1 MTRCT
6 HEALSTVL
14 KQSPGLARLSSAYVR
29 TNFETINAW
38 FVVDC
43 WGKGGY
49 QRVVK
54 FRGPLELNMVARI
67 GLLFSLANCAGGAL
81 YIVGF
86 AETVKQLLIEAG
98 ITILDGDEW
107 DIRLVS
113 VVTCII
119 LMAVIVVS
127 PTLESKLQQILLI
140 PLIVSVLSFIIGSFI
155 STRNKVIHG
164 YTGYKWRTL
173 EANMLP
179 DFRSEHTFFTVFSV
193 YFPAATGIMAG
204 ANISGHL
211 KNPQAAIPRGT
222 LAAIAVST
230 VVYTAFALVAGAT
243 YARDADGVNE
253 VDHDNPPDC
262 YLNASC
268 PFGLHNYYQMV
279 TVTSVWPPLIT
290 IGIVASSLCS
300 AMSSLVSAPR
310 AVCTDKLI
318 PKLAFF
324 AKGYGPGN
332 DPRRAYALAFL
343 ITVFVVMIGNLN
355 VIAPFISNFFLCAY
369 ALVNYACFTACL
381 SQTP

>member
-1 MTRCT
+1 MYRKN
-6 HEALSTVL
+6 ALPIS
-14 KQSPGLARLSSAYVR
+14 R
-29 TNFETINAW
+29 TLGAEY
-38 FVVDC
+38 
-43 WGKGGY
+43 GGS
-49 QRVVK
+49 
-54 FRGPLELNMVARI
+54 I

-113 VVTCII
+113 V
-119 LMAVIVVS
+119 
-127 PTLESKLQQILLI
+127 
-140 PLIVSVLSFIIGSFI
+140 G
-155 STRNKVIHG
+155 
-164 YTGYKWRTL
+164 RTL
-173 EANMLP
+173 EANLLP

-268 PFGLHNYYQMV
+268 PFGLHNYYQ
-279 TVTSVWPPLIT
+279 
-290 IGIVASSLCS
+290 
-300 AMSSLVSAPR
+300 

-343 ITVFVVMIGNLN
+343 ITVVVVMI
-355 VIAPFISNFFLCAY
+355 
-369 ALVNYACFTACL
+369 
-381 SQTP
+381 